1 MTRRRVCL
9 IHSGGT
15 IGMKKTVAGYAVEPG
30 YLPGAMAALP
40 EFGSRELPEWKIVE
54 LSPLLDSACMT
65 PAHWVS
71 IGREIENRYDDFDG
85 FVVLHGTD
93 TMAYTASALSFMVLG
108 LEKPVVLTGSQIPL
122 CEVRNDA
129 RRNLITAMLIAGK
142 EDVPEVCLY
151 FNGRLLRGN
160 RSVKV
165 SADRFE
171 AFDSPN
177 YPDLGEAG
185 VKVEIHHRRLL
196 RRGGGSLRFEPFGS
210 ARVGALRLFPGISA
224 DFVRNALAA
233 PLQGLVLECYGVGN
247 GPVHDAAFLGALEEA
262 TNRGVVIVDVTQCLR
277 GSVDLLGYVAGTGL
291 AKAGVISGFDL
302 TAEAALAKM
311 YWLFEQ
317 PLGAPRVKELMQ
329 TELCGELTRP
339 RDLRNSE

>member
-1 MTRRRVCL
+1 MRRRRVYV
-9 IHSGGT
+9 IHTGGT
-15 IGMKKTVAGYAVEPG
+15 IGMKKTASGYGVEPG
-30 YLPGAMAALP
+30 YLEHTLSTMA
-40 EFGSRELPEWKIVE
+40 EFQSSTLPEWRIAE
-54 LSPLLDSACMT
+54 MSPLLDSACMT
-65 PAHWVS
+65 PADWDTIARQIVA
-71 IGREIENRYDDFDG
+71 NYDDYDG

-93 TMAYTASALSFMVLG
+93 TMAYTASALSFMLLG

-122 CEVRNDA
+122 YEVRNDA
-129 RRNLITAMLIAGK
+129 RRNLLTAILIAGN

-185 VKVEIHHRRLL
+185 VRIEIHPRRVL
-196 RRGGGSLRFEPFGS
+196 RRGGGVLRQESLGG

-224 DFVRNALAA
+224 EFVKNALKA

-247 GPVHDAAFLGALEEA
+247 GPIHDQGFLDALAEA
-262 TNRGVVIVDVTQCLR
+262 TNRGTVIVDVTQCLR
-277 GSVDLLGYVAGTGL
+277 GTVDLSGYEAGTAL
-291 AKAGVISGFDL
+291 ARAGVISGFDL
-302 TAEAALAKM
+302 TAEAALAKL
-311 YWLFEQ
+311 YLLFEQ
-317 PLGAPRVKELMQ
+317 PLGVERVKELMQ
-329 TELCGELTRP
+329 TDLCGELTRP
-339 RDLRNSE
+339 RDPRNSE